1 MSNKYNTRFAI
12 YFAAVL
18 PAMRF
23 FLLEFNFNKKFL
35 SILETKHTIFHRERY
50 WENLGK
56 KTKMKIYFE
65 ENWFN
70 YL

>member
-1 MSNKYNTRFAI
+1 MSNKYNARFAI

-35 SILETKHTIFHRERY
+35 SILETKHTIFHRER
-50 WENLGK
+50 LRKFRK